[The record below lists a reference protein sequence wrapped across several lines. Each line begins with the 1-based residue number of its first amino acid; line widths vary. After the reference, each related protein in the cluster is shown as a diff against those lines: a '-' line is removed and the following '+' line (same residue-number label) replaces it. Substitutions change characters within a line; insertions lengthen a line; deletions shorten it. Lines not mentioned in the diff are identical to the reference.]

1 MLKSNIRPKD
11 IIKVIFKL
19 EVIKKLKGGYQ
30 ISLKFK
36 ESIQRI
42 MIKTKRTLKL
52 TKNTKQ
58 FPIKK
63 QKIINK
69 RITRVQIKRTKKSM
83 QGYNVFS
90 MQKMLIR
97 LLRE

>member
-11 IIKVIFKL
+11 IIKVLFKL